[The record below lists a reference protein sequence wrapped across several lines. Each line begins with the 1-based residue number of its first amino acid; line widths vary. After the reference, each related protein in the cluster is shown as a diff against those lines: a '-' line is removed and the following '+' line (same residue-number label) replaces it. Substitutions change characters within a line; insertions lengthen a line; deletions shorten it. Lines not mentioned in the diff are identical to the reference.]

1 MSQVAQIPTGQF
13 SAVQAT
19 AVQSSTVMKR
29 AQRAQQRQL
38 EILSAAATMV
48 AARGFHGMSMR
59 DLAKATG
66 RNLSSLYNDFANKE
80 ALLLAIQLRAFESLN
95 HAVEAACGAVLDPN
109 GKLYAFI
116 YQHVRYVV
124 DHSAVMRVL
133 VSEAGALGPD
143 QRTQVRVLKVRY
155 YRQLLPIVAALAD
168 SAATP
173 LVIERST
180 YHLFGMLNWLYG
192 WYEVERHGSMVELAD
207 SIYAMAICGI
217 SGGCVPPVL
226 PFAARAEMDA
236 PPELL

>member
-1 MSQVAQIPTGQF
+1 MSRDDQHAPTN
-13 SAVQAT
+13 
-19 AVQSSTVMKR
+19 KR
-29 AQRAQQRQL
+29 ELRAQQRQV
-38 EILSAAATMV
+38 EILSAAAQMV

-95 HAVEAACGAVLDPN
+95 HAVQAACEAVADPH
-109 GKLYAFI
+109 GRLYAFI

-124 DHSAVMRVL
+124 DHGAVMRVL

-143 QRTQVRVLKVRY
+143 QRAQVRVLKVRY
-155 YRQLLPIVAALAD
+155 YQQLRPIVAEIAS
-168 SAATP
+168 SAAQP
-173 LVIERST
+173 MAVERAT

-192 WYEVERHGSMVELAD
+192 WYEAERHGSVTETAD

-217 SGGCVPPVL
+217 SGGCVAPVL
-226 PFAARAEMDA
+226 PAAARAEMDA
-236 PPELL
+236 PLELL